1 MNVILSG
8 HAEELL
14 DAALARRPGVAPSEV
29 LESALEALVEKDL
42 PAAPLKMT
50 PDEAV
55 ADIRNLRKGV
65 TLNGVRIK
73 DLINEGR
80 RF

>member
-1 MNVILSG
+1 MNVILSS

-14 DAALARRPGVAPSEV
+14 DAALARRPGLAAAEV

-42 PAAPLKMT
+42 PVSALKMT

-55 ADIRNLRKGV
+55 HDIRLLRKGL
-65 TLNGVRIK
+65 TLDGLLIR

-80 RF
+80 KF

>member
-14 DAALARRPGVAPSEV
+14 DAALARRPGADPAEV
-29 LESALEALVEKDL
+29 PESALQALVEKDL
-42 PAAPLKMT
+42 PAAPLNMM

-55 ADIRNLRKGV
+55 ADLRNLRKGL
-65 TLNGVRIK
+65 TLDGVRIK

-80 RF
+80 KF